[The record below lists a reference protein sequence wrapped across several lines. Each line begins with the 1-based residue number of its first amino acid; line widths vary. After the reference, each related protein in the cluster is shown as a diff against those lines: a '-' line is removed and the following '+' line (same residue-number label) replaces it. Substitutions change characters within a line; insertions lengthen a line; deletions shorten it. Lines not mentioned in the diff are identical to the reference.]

1 MRIRCSFTL
10 EPEQHQSHNH
20 AVERLRQWQQ
30 REKSLES
37 DSQVQLARRNA
48 FHRDLYL
55 SGLFLHQ
62 LSPQLTAQLSARL
75 GEPNPDAALQQCL
88 SNAGLL
94 QSGEGALS
102 DGQWQQL
109 TSMLKTAM
117 ATPKPEAT
125 TDLSALSQQLEQVE
139 QKLSTIPESS
149 SPAGKPDLSA
159 LEGQLAQLVACQQ
172 ALMEKFDALP
182 ERNQPDLSPSLLQLK
197 QGQEKLMS
205 QLKGLKGQ
213 LVQPGTGTTEPEPAR
228 LESQLE
234 KASRVKA
241 KGIW

>member
-1 MRIRCSFTL
+1 M
-10 EPEQHQSHNH
+10 
-20 AVERLRQWQQ
+20 ERLRQWQQ

-37 DSQVQLARRNA
+37 DSQAQLARRNA

-88 SNAGLL
+88 TNAGLL
-94 QSGEGALS
+94 QSGGGALS

-117 ATPKPEAT
+117 ATPKPDAG
-125 TDLSALSQQLEQVE
+125 TDLGALTRQLEQVE
-139 QKLSTIPESS
+139 HKLSTIPEPT
-149 SPAGKPDLSA
+149 PAPVDPALSA
-159 LEGQLAQLVACQQ
+159 LEGQLTQLVEFQQ
-172 ALMEKFDALP
+172 ALMERFDALP
-182 ERNQPDLSPSLLQLK
+182 ERSQPDLGPSLLQLK

-213 LVQPGTGTTEPEPAR
+213 LAQPGTTATEPEPPK

>member
-10 EPEQHQSHNH
+10 EPEQHQSHSH

-30 REKSLES
+30 REKSLGG
-37 DSQVQLARRNA
+37 DNQAQLARRNA

-62 LSPQLTAQLSARL
+62 CSPQLTAQLSAHL
-75 GEPNPDAALQQCL
+75 GEPNPEAALQQCL
-88 SNAGLL
+88 TNAGLPP
-94 QSGEGALS
+94 SGDGALS

-117 ATPKPEAT
+117 ATPKPEVT
-125 TDLSALSQQLEQVE
+125 TDLRALSRQLEQVE
-139 QKLSTIPESS
+139 QKLSIIPQSQA
-149 SPAGKPDLSA
+149 SPVEPNLPA
-159 LEGQLAQLVACQQ
+159 LEAQLAQLVECQQ
-172 ALMEKFDALP
+172 ALMEKIDALP
-182 ERNQPDLSPSLLQLK
+182 GRSQPDFSPSLLQLK

-213 LVQPGTGTTEPEPAR
+213 LTQPGTAAAEPEPANLDSR
-228 LESQLE
+228 LE